1 MIPNKETLIN
11 YLQTVDT
18 GISVQFNKLNGDV
31 RNIKATLFEGN
42 IPFKSTEERSKTI
55 ADTKKESEVIKVYDM
70 ENQGWRSFR
79 FSSVISV
86 SVP

>member
-42 IPFKSTEERSKTI
+42 IPFKNTEERSKTI